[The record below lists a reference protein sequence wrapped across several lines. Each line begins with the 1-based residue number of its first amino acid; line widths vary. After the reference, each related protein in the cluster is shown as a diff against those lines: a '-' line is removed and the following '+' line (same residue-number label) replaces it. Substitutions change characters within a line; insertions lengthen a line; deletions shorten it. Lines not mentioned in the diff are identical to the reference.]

1 MLNRRHAP
9 RPLLIGWLA
18 LLGISGCHD
27 DQNAANTPAAAPSTA
42 NPAQSISLQGTPPAS
57 VVAGRMYSFTPAVLG
72 SSTRVMF
79 SIAGQPAWARFDVNT
94 GSLSGIPAA
103 KDEGP
108 SGTITITAWNK
119 SSSASLTPFVIEVT
133 GADES
138 ATLSWVAP
146 TENTDGTPVTGLAGY
161 YVHYGTSPDELD
173 KTITVSGAT
182 STTCIISGLTAG
194 TYYFAV
200 VAYTAAGT
208 NSGESNVA
216 SKTI

>member
-1 MLNRRHAP
+1 MLNRRHVP
-9 RPLLIGWLA
+9 RPCLIGLLA
-18 LLGISGCHD
+18 VLWISGCHED
-27 DQNAANTPAAAPSTA
+27 DDAADTPAARARG
-42 NPAQSISLQGTPPAS
+42 NVHSISLLGTPPGS
-57 VVAGRMYSFTPAVLG
+57 VVAGSMYSFTPTVG
-72 SSTRVMF
+72 GNHSRVMF
-79 SIAGQPAWARFDVNT
+79 SIVGQPAWARFNSDT
-94 GSLSGIPAA
+94 GALSGIPTA

-108 SGTITITAWNK
+108 SGTITISASNR
-119 SSSASLTPFVIEVT
+119 SGSASLTPFVIEVT

-146 TENTDGTPVTGLAGY
+146 TENTDGTPVTDLAGY

-173 KTITVSGAT
+173 KTITVSGAA
-182 STTCIISGLTAG
+182 STTCIISGLTEG

-208 NSGESNVA
+208 NSGESDLV